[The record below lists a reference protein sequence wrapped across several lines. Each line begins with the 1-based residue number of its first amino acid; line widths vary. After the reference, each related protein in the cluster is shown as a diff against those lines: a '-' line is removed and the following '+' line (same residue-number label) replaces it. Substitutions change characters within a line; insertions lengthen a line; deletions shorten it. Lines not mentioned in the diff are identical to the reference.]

1 MYRTKYAYSMAE
13 VAALTGLGRTTL
25 FKLVKEGRLQAT
37 RIDRRTLITHE
48 AIVELLKPSER
59 GEGA

>member
-1 MYRTKYAYSMAE
+1 MAE